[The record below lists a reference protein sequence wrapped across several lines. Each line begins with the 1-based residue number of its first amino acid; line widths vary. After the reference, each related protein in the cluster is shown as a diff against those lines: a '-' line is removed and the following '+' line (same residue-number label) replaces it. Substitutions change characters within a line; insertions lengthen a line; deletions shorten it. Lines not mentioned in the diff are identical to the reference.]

1 VLAATGD
8 NTPVQ
13 ILALI
18 LLVSG
23 LSAVIG
29 GTLAWRRRR
38 M

>member
-23 LSAVIG
+23 LSAV
-29 GTLAWRRRR
+29 
-38 M
+38 